1 MASKL
6 PSSDENPSTPAP
18 DRAMRRNPIARRRIL
33 RHELAVRGAVS
44 VAELS
49 EILSASSNTIRRDLD
64 ALAREGV
71 VERGHGGAAPRALR
85 PAEEALA
92 IRERKN
98 VDEKRMI
105 ARAVARMVKPGEMLF
120 LNDGSTTMALAR
132 ELVNVEFDLFVVTP
146 AVNVANQLVEN
157 SRLTVCLLGGFVR
170 RSSLATSGPF
180 AETMLEQFHADVA
193 ALSCDAFSVDEGMSF
208 SNPEDASLSRKM
220 AARARRCIAMVTS
233 AKFEQT
239 ARLTGFAA
247 SEIDTIVTDTLPAAR
262 RAAVEAAG
270 IGLVEAS
277 KAADMRVPQGSAQ

>member
-1 MASKL
+1 MAPEMPTNK
-6 PSSDENPSTPAP
+6 ENASAPAP

-33 RHELAVRGAVS
+33 RQELAVRGVVS

-71 VERGHGGAAPRALR
+71 VERGHGGAASRTLR

-98 VDEKRMI
+98 VDEKRLI
-105 ARAVARMVKPGEMLF
+105 ARTVARMVKPGEMLF

-132 ELVNVEFDLFVVTP
+132 ELANAEFDLFVVTP

-157 SRLTVCLLGGFVR
+157 PRLTVCLLGGFVR

-193 ALSCDAFSVDEGMSF
+193 ALSCDAFSVAEGMSF
-208 SNPEDASLSRKM
+208 ANPEDASLSRKM

-247 SEIDTIVTDTLPAAR
+247 SEIDTLVTDALPPAR
-262 RAAVEAAG
+262 RAALEAAG

-277 KAADMRVPQGSAQ
+277 KGHEARAPQENAQ